1 MISRT
6 FSLYKTSFSGL
17 SPQTWLL
24 SLIMLI
30 NRSGTMVIPFMTLY
44 LTGEKMNR
52 TLSEA
57 GIVMGIF
64 GLGSVVGAYFGGK
77 FTDRLGF
84 HKVQTFTLF
93 FGGFMFII
101 LGQIQSYPLICV
113 FTFFLSMVNEAFR
126 PANSSAIA
134 AYSKSENRTR
144 SYSLNRLAINLG
156 WALGTSI
163 GGLLASYNYELLFW
177 VDGFTNI
184 GAGIAL
190 LLFLKPAAPQ
200 PVDKSSVPTTPPTVQ
215 SAYKDKTYIWFTVL
229 TTIFAVGFFQL
240 FTTIPKYFRDH
251 LFMSESFIGFI
262 MAVNGLLIVAVEMVL
277 VYKLE
282 GKKSNLTFVSAGVF
296 VCALSFFALLLPGP
310 AVVVTLIMIVLITIG
325 EVIAMPFMA
334 SFWSMRS
341 TESNRGEYA
350 ALYTMSWGI
359 AQTIGPLLCSILVDL
374 TSFAVLFI
382 VLGFALIA
390 TSLAFL
396 RLNKIDLRQAVRL

>member
-1 MISRT
+1 
-6 FSLYKTSFSGL
+6 
-17 SPQTWLL
+17 
-24 SLIMLI
+24 
-30 NRSGTMVIPFMTLY
+30 MVVPFMTLY
-44 LTGEKMNR
+44 LTSGHMNR

-57 GIVMGIF
+57 GIVMGMF

-93 FGGFMFII
+93 CGGVMFII
-101 LGQIQSYPLICV
+101 LGQIKSYPLICV
-113 FTFFLSMVNEAFR
+113 FTFFLSLVNEAFR

-144 SYSLNRLAINLG
+144 SYSLNRLSINLG

-190 LLFLKPAAPQ
+190 LLFLKPAAQDPLKQAAGQQ
-200 PVDKSSVPTTPPTVQ
+200 PAGPVR
-215 SAYKDKTYIWFTVL
+215 SAYRDKTYIWFTAL
-229 TTIFAVGFFQL
+229 TTIFGIGFFQL

-282 GKKSNLTFVSAGVF
+282 GKKSNLTFVSAGVV

-310 AVVVTLIMIVLITIG
+310 AVIVTLVMIVLITIG

-341 TESNRGEYA
+341 TESNRGQYA
-350 ALYTMSWGI
+350 ALYTMAWGI
-359 AQTIGPLLCSILVDL
+359 AQTIGPLLCAILVDL

-382 VLGFALIA
+382 VLGIVLLGTAA
-390 TSLAFL
+390 AFFK
-396 RLNKIDLRQAVRL
+396 LNKSDLQPAAGA

>member
-1 MISRT
+1 
-6 FSLYKTSFSGL
+6 
-17 SPQTWLL
+17 
-24 SLIMLI
+24 
-30 NRSGTMVIPFMTLY
+30 MTLY
-44 LTGEKMNR
+44 LTSGHMNR

-57 GIVMGIF
+57 GIVMGMF

-93 FGGFMFII
+93 CGGVMFII
-101 LGQIQSYPLICV
+101 LGQIKSYPLICV
-113 FTFFLSMVNEAFR
+113 FTFFLSLVNEAFR

-144 SYSLNRLAINLG
+144 SYSLNRLSINLG

-190 LLFLKPAAPQ
+190 LLFLKPAAQDPLKQAAGQQ
-200 PVDKSSVPTTPPTVQ
+200 PAGPVR
-215 SAYKDKTYIWFTVL
+215 SAYRDKTYIWFTAL
-229 TTIFAVGFFQL
+229 TTIFGIGFFQL

-282 GKKSNLTFVSAGVF
+282 GKKSNLTFVSAGVV

-310 AVVVTLIMIVLITIG
+310 AVIVTLVMIVLITIG

-341 TESNRGEYA
+341 TESNRGQYA
-350 ALYTMSWGI
+350 ALYTMAWGI
-359 AQTIGPLLCSILVDL
+359 AQTIGPLLCAILVDL

-382 VLGFALIA
+382 VLGIVLLGTAA
-390 TSLAFL
+390 AFFK
-396 RLNKIDLRQAVRL
+396 LNKSDLQPAAGA